1 VPLHDAAM
9 PKPKWRYWIGRSL
22 TAVLLLG
29 VEFAG
34 VTAGI
39 LAVLS
44 HVCLDACSAH
54 MPRRSALAPW
64 IEVTGFVVIPML
76 VVVWGAWRRRPE
88 VALLAVLVFG
98 LAIPAVTLV
107 GF

>member
-1 VPLHDAAM
+1 M
-9 PKPKWRYWIGRSL
+9 PRWRYWIGRSL

-39 LAVLS
+39 LAALS
-44 HVCLDACSAH
+44 HTCLDACSPH
-54 MPRRSALAPW
+54 LPQRSALAPW
-64 IEVTGFVVIPML
+64 IEVIGLFVIPML
-76 VVVWGAWRRRPE
+76 VVAWGAWRSRPE
-88 VALLAVLVFG
+88 VALPAVLLFG

-107 GF
+107 GL